1 MMKGQRMFLLRIV
14 VTLCAR
20 THFRSLPRAVL
31 SCFGK
36 KVPKEAAPGEALT
49 AKPFGTASVALAG
62 QPDFEPPSPGYP
74 SRPPSVTGQE
84 SNMGSVAVRN
94 VVSGSLSLRCGVY
107 RQQLSL
113 RAVKRRG
120 NPQRRH
126 SQDAI
131 AGRAISSTNRN
142 LRFL

>member
-1 MMKGQRMFLLRIV
+1 MATGNDDERAKDVPVTYCRYAVCKDALPVAAAGLTFL
-14 VTLCAR
+14 
-20 THFRSLPRAVL
+20 SLN
-31 SCFGK
+31 K
-36 KVPKEAAPGEALT
+36 KVSKEVSPGEALT

-84 SNMGSVAVRN
+84 SNMGSVAERN

-113 RAVKRRG
+113 RAAKRRG
-120 NPQRRH
+120 NPQK
-126 SQDAI
+126 AAF
-131 AGRAISSTNRN
+131 AGCYC
-142 LRFL
+142 L